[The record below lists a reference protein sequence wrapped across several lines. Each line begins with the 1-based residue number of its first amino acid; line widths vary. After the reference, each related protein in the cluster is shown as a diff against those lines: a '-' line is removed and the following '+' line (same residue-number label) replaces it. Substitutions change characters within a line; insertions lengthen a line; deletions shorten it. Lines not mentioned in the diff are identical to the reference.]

1 MIAAPLTDDLV
12 LGAAELEQV
21 ERGVRPH
28 RLPSAVRQRDA
39 DPQLAMMEAQPSG
52 VRIATRTT
60 AVEMVVEVHT
70 TRMTYRG
77 VKRDRGAVDV
87 VIDNSV
93 HQSHVLSGGDT
104 IEIDPT
110 TGTSTV
116 HPGTTESIT
125 LTDLPAGEKTI
136 EIWLPHNEQ
145 VDLVSLSADAV
156 LHPAPTSGP
165 RWLHHGSS
173 ISQGSN
179 AASPTRIWPVVA
191 ARRAGV
197 RVRNLGFG
205 GSALVDPFMARV
217 VRDSPADVISVKLGI
232 NVVNLDAMRLR
243 SFVPAV
249 HGFLDTV
256 RDGHPTTPLLLISP
270 IHCAIH
276 ENTPGPGAFDPEA
289 FAAGS
294 VRFRATGTEGDTAF
308 GRLTLHVIRDALA
321 QIVES
326 RSDDSNLHYLD
337 GRVLFGEDDERRNP
351 LPDRLHPDTDA
362 HALMGQR
369 FANTVFGP
377 SGPFAPRTTTEDV
390 PDQSS
395 RG

>member
-1 MIAAPLTDDLV
+1 MITAPLNDDIV
-12 LGAAELEQV
+12 LGAAELERV
-21 ERGVRPH
+21 DRGVRPH
-28 RLPSAVRQRDA
+28 RLPRAVRQRDA

-52 VRIATRTT
+52 VRIAARTT
-60 AVEMVVEVHT
+60 AVQMVLEVHT

-77 VKRDRGAVDV
+77 VMRDRGAVDV
-87 VIDNSV
+87 VVNDSV
-93 HQSHVLSGGDT
+93 LQSHVLSGGDT
-104 IEIDPT
+104 VEIDPT

-116 HPGTTESIT
+116 HPGTTERIT
-125 LTDLPAGEKTI
+125 LTDLPAGEKTV

-197 RVRNLGFG
+197 RLRNLGFG
-205 GSALVDPFMARV
+205 GSAFVDPFMARV

-276 ENTPGPGAFDPEA
+276 ENTPGPGAIDPDS

-294 VRFRATGTEGDTAF
+294 ARFRATGTEGDIAL
-308 GRLTLHVIRDALA
+308 GRLTLRVIRDALA
-321 QIVES
+321 QIVDS
-326 RSDDSNLHYLD
+326 RSDDPNLHHLD
-337 GRVLFGEDDERRNP
+337 GLMLFGEDDERRHP
-351 LPDRLHPDTDA
+351 LPDNLHPDTDA
-362 HALMGQR
+362 HAVMGQR
-369 FANTVFGP
+369 FADIAFGP
-377 SGPFAPRTTTEDV
+377 SGPFAPTTTDDV
-390 PDQSS
+390 PDDAS